1 MAKDRDGQETG
12 GGLFLIM
19 SDAGGNDHVL
29 YKGSNYVVRSA
40 APVPMGT
47 WTHVAV
53 TKSGATSTLY
63 AGSATPVV
71 KTADAAFVH
80 SGAGS
85 SGRSSARRTGSSRPH
100 SDGLPIAARPCR
112 VDDAPERDQTLG
124 PMSSK
129 HTSLSLLVLAVGLV
143 ACSKDKPSEVSTTA
157 AQPTGTTMA
166 GGTTKPAEVAPSPT
180 TPASPSLGSPVLVF
194 KEGLNTPESVLY
206 DAESDQYIVS
216 NINGD
221 PLASDGN
228 GYIAKLSPDGKVVE
242 QKWIEGK
249 KKGVTLN
256 APKGLAIAGDKLY
269 VSDIETV
276 RIFDKKTGAP
286 AGEVKIPGGTFV
298 NDLATGPD
306 GRVLVSDSGLKS
318 GKQSMEP
325 SGTDAV
331 YAIDKDKKLTTIAKG
346 KELGGPN
353 GILARPDK
361 TWIVGFQSGEMYS
374 LDAKGTRADVQKFP
388 KGSLDGIVALP
399 NGDFLVS
406 SWDASGVFR
415 GKPGGSFTIVLEGVK
430 APADIGYDTKR
441 NRLLVPLFQD
451 NEVRVYDVK

>member
-1 MAKDRDGQETG
+1 MIAK
-12 GGLFLIM
+12 
-19 SDAGGNDHVL
+19 H
-29 YKGSNYVVRSA
+29 GSLAMLALVV
-40 APVPMGT
+40 PV
-47 WTHVAV
+47 
-53 TKSGATSTLY
+53 
-63 AGSATPVV
+63 
-71 KTADAAFVH
+71 
-80 SGAGS
+80 
-85 SGRSSARRTGSSRPH
+85 
-100 SDGLPIAARPCR
+100 
-112 VDDAPERDQTLG
+112 
-124 PMSSK
+124 
-129 HTSLSLLVLAVGLV
+129 V
-143 ACSKDKPSEVSTTA
+143 ACSKDKPSEVSTTS
-157 AQPTGTTMA
+157 AQPTGTTIA
-166 GGTTKPAEVAPSPT
+166 GGTMKPAETAPAPT
-180 TPASPSLGSPVLVF
+180 TPAAPSVGKPVLTF
-194 KEGLNTPESVLY
+194 KEGLSTPESVFY
-206 DAESDQYIVS
+206 DEANDEYIVS

-228 GYIAKLSPDGKVVE
+228 GYITKLSPDGKVIE

-298 NDLATGPD
+298 NDLATAPD
-306 GRVLVSDSGLKS
+306 GRVLVSDSGLKP

-353 GILARPDK
+353 GLLPRPDK
-361 TWIVGFQSGEMYS
+361 TWVVGFQSGELYS
-374 LDAKGTRADVQKFP
+374 LDAKGARADVQKLP

-399 NGDFLVS
+399 NGDLLIS

-441 NRLLVPLFQD
+441 GRLLVPLFQD